1 MSKLNKEMR
10 KAVIQTTL
18 ETNTLKNKPDY
29 IKNFIQSNRKLK
41 GRYDNHYISNEY
53 VQKARTIYMKN

>member
-1 MSKLNKEMR
+1 MSKINANMK

-29 IKNFIQSNRKLK
+29 IKNFIKLNK
-41 GRYDNHYISNEY
+41 KLIGKNIIKNVIS
-53 VQKARTIYMKN
+53 KK

>member
-41 GRYDNHYISNEY
+41 GRNIIKNVIS
-53 VQKARTIYMKN
+53 KK

>member
-1 MSKLNKEMR
+1 MSKVNDNMK

-29 IKNFIQSNRKLK
+29 IKNFIKLNK
-41 GRYDNHYISNEY
+41 RLIGKNIIKNVIS
-53 VQKARTIYMKN
+53 KK

>member
-1 MSKLNKEMR
+1 MSKVNDNMK

-29 IKNFIQSNRKLK
+29 IKNFIKLNRRLA
-41 GRYDNHYISNEY
+41 G
-53 VQKARTIYMKN
+53 KNIIKNGI

>member
-29 IKNFIQSNRKLK
+29 IKNFIKLNK
-41 GRYDNHYISNEY
+41 RLIGKNIIKNVIS
-53 VQKARTIYMKN
+53 KK